1 MKMTL
6 TRADIANALE
16 SDYGNSFGYY
26 AALALADHLLEL
38 EESLGEEYEFDAVA
52 IRCEFSEYGC
62 PQMWAEDYFSGDIWE
77 GMGIDLTGEETEDEQ
92 EALIKEY
99 IEDHGTLITFS
110 GGIIVSN
117 F

>member
-16 SDYGNSFGYY
+16 SHYGTSFSHYG
-26 AALALADHLLEL
+26 ALALADHLLEL
-38 EESLGEEYEFDAVA
+38 EEALGEELEFDAVA

-77 GMGIDLTGEETEDEQ
+77 GMGIDLTGDETEDEQ

-110 GGIIVSN
+110 GGVIVSN

>member
-6 TRADIANALE
+6 TCADIASAFE
-16 SDYGNSFGYY
+16 SAYGTRFSHYG
-26 AALALADHLLEL
+26 ALALADHLLEL
-38 EESLGEEYEFDAVA
+38 EEALGEEYEFDAMA
-52 IRCEFSEYGC
+52 IRCEFNQYEC

-77 GMGIDLTGEETEDEQ
+77 GMGIDLTGDETEDEQ
-92 EALIKEY
+92 EALIRDY